1 VASIPVCVCAC
12 VCVRCACVRCA
23 CVRCACVRCACVRVC
38 VVRVCVCHGVCVRV
52 CVGGGAGNKDKAR
65 AVSFLRLGHT
75 RDHMPTQIANN
86 ALSPPTRNTRK
97 QRSEPTNNELERWNM
112 VHLPPLVMS
121 LSG

>member
-1 VASIPVCVCAC
+1 LFFFFFIDHATPCIYLLSLTC
-12 VCVRCACVRCA
+12 RLLY
-23 CVRCACVRCACVRVC
+23 C
-38 VVRVCVCHGVCVRV
+38 VVGGGRALGG
-52 CVGGGAGNKDKAR
+52 GGGAGNKDKAR

-112 VHLPPLVMS
+112 VHLPPFVMS